1 MDPLQQLRECTR
13 NDLPIVFD
21 QASKD
26 KELSL
31 NGVLHQSDQPTR
43 FKSKKGKGPAYSLG
57 SVWFFWK
64 NYVQN
69 AGEKEVD
76 HGSYMRE
83 CKNIGVSHV
92 SLVDR
97 AELIAW
103 FKENDNMDVVSHMP
117 EADLI
122 SDNTIV
128 AEPLTKKPKT
138 TDSREGES
146 NATVSNDTIGLTSN
160 TQESDKPKP
169 DLSSESGMT
178 VDHLASLKQKV
189 RERKSK
195 TSGIKPVSTLSEKIN
210 DDSILADMDV
220 ADDFLER
227 SKNETIAKEIMNREK
242 PLTSYLSILQA
253 PMQKPFN
260 NCLKMATA
268 LAQRE
273 EKEREK
279 EKTQQQRQASKAK
292 ASQQGHNRYQKIDEN
307 EYWKERNVALH
318 DFQLDTR
325 GTFEGM
331 DLDKISQM
339 RKEPT
344 PVNNSNN
351 SNNNNNN
358 NNNSQ
363 GPSITPNIAK
373 STSSGSLNSTQ
384 LQARKRSHSEIEQ
397 SQDGKIRVVDKPI
410 IIVPGRSTS
419 NNLLNLNN
427 AQQFLADATFV
438 NPVDLANNPVKG
450 NKLEFEYTPRNGTP
464 IKFLIVDNVT
474 ELRGRD
480 WSNVIAVFAQGQEW
494 QFKQYPKDWGGVAGI
509 FSHTKG
515 FFMHY
520 EDEKVP
526 KNVATWN
533 VKALPVNKLKR
544 HHDGTAAR
552 KFWEDID
559 LELRKRNFMK

>member
-1 MDPLQQLRECTR
+1 MDPLHQLRECTR
-13 NDLPIVFD
+13 NGQPIIFD
-21 QASKD
+21 
-26 KELSL
+26 EVNRPNEIIL
-31 NGVLHQSDQPTR
+31 NGVSHQSDQPTR

-69 AGEKEVD
+69 EKEKEVD

-103 FKENDNMDVVSHMP
+103 FKESDSMDVVSHMP
-117 EADLI
+117 EPVLADDTVV
-122 SDNTIV
+122 S
-128 AEPLTKKPKT
+128 EPPLKKSKT
-138 TDSREGES
+138 TDSLEGEL
-146 NATVSNDTIGLTSN
+146 NAVGIETIGLTSN
-160 TQESDKPKP
+160 TQENDKPKP
-169 DLSSESGMT
+169 DLSLESGMT

-189 RERKSK
+189 RERKGK
-195 TSGIKPVSTLSEKIN
+195 ASGVKPLSTMSEKIN
-210 DDSILADMDV
+210 DDAILGDMDV

-242 PLTSYLSILQA
+242 PLASYLSILQA

-268 LAQRE
+268 LAQSE
-273 EKEREK
+273 EKERDK
-279 EKTQQQRQASKAK
+279 EKTQQQRQANKAK
-292 ASQQGHNRYQKIDEN
+292 ATQQGHNRYQKIDEN

-331 DLDKISQM
+331 DLEKLHLA
-339 RKEPT
+339 RKDTVPI
-344 PVNNSNN
+344 PV
-351 SNNNNNN
+351 
-358 NNNSQ
+358 NNSQ
-363 GPSITPNIAK
+363 GPSITPITPLAK
-373 STSSGSLNSTQ
+373 PSLAGSLNPTQ
-384 LQARKRSHSEIEQ
+384 LQPRKRSHSDLEQ
-397 SQDGKIRVVDKPI
+397 SPDGKLRVVDKPI

-419 NNLLNLNN
+419 SALLNLNN
-427 AQQFLADATFV
+427 AQQFLSDATFV
-438 NPVDLANNPVKG
+438 NPSGLANNPVKG
-450 NKLEFEYTPRNGTP
+450 NKIEFEYTPRNGNP

-515 FFMHY
+515 FYMHY

-526 KNVATWN
+526 KTVATWN
-533 VKALPVNKLKR
+533 VKALSVNKLKR

-552 KFWEDID
+552 KFWDDID
-559 LELRKRNFMK
+559 LELRKRNFIK

>member
-1 MDPLQQLRECTR
+1 MDPLHQLRECTR
-13 NDLPIVFD
+13 NGLPIVFNPE
-21 QASKD
+21 KP
-26 KELSL
+26 EEIIL
-31 NGVLHQSDQPTR
+31 NGVSHQSDQPTR
-43 FKSKKGKGPAYSLG
+43 FKSKKGKGPPYSLG

-64 NYVQN
+64 NYVQYEQ
-69 AGEKEVD
+69 AKEVD

-97 AELIAW
+97 AELNTW
-103 FKENDNMDVVSHMP
+103 FKESDSMDVVPHMP
-117 EADLI
+117 ESDLADN
-122 SDNTIV
+122 SV
-128 AEPLTKKPKT
+128 VSEPPSKKPKT
-138 TDSREGES
+138 TDSREGELS
-146 NATVSNDTIGLTSN
+146 AVGSDDPIGLALN
-160 TQESDKPKP
+160 TQESDKPKS
-169 DLSSESGMT
+169 DLSLESGMT

-189 RERKSK
+189 RERKGK
-195 TSGIKPVSTLSEKIN
+195 TSAVKLVGTLSEKIN
-210 DDSILADMDV
+210 DDAILADMDV

-227 SKNETIAKEIMNREK
+227 SKNETIAKEIMSREK
-242 PLTSYLSILQA
+242 PLASYLSILQA

-273 EKEREK
+273 EKERDK
-279 EKTQQQRQASKAK
+279 EKTQQLRQANKAK
-292 ASQQGHNRYQKIDEN
+292 ATQQGHNRYQKIDEN
-307 EYWKERNVALH
+307 EYWKERNVALQ

-331 DLDKISQM
+331 DLDKLHLA
-339 RKEPT
+339 KKDTAPT
-344 PVNNSNN
+344 PVDNSNN
-351 SNNNNNN
+351 S
-358 NNNSQ
+358 Q
-363 GPSITPNIAK
+363 GSSTTPIATVTK
-373 STSSGSLNSTQ
+373 SLSSGSINPTQ
-384 LQARKRSHSEIEQ
+384 LQPRKRSHSDIEQ
-397 SQDGKIRVVDKPI
+397 SQDGKFRVVDKPI

-419 NNLLNLNN
+419 SALLNLNN
-427 AQQFLADATFV
+427 AQQFLSDATFV
-438 NPVDLANNPVKG
+438 NPVDLANTPVKG
-450 NKLEFEYTPRNGTP
+450 SKIEFEYTPRNGNP

-515 FFMHY
+515 FYMHY

-526 KNVATWN
+526 KTVATWN

-552 KFWEDID
+552 KFWDDID
-559 LELRKRNFMK
+559 LELRKRNFIK